1 MAYIEFKEICKTYE
15 NEESEIKALDNI
27 NFEVNKG
34 EIVVIVG
41 SSGSGKTTL
50 LNLIAGIDKPDSG
63 SIIVNEKNICK
74 LKERHLNKYRRNDV
88 GFVFQAYNLMPS
100 LTVIENIKLV
110 SVLGK
115 NSEGNDLL
123 LKKIGLLDK
132 AYIKAENLTNEEKRR
147 LTIARALSKNPSI
160 ILCDESLMQFDIK
173 GAKQIIK
180 LLKNLS
186 KKEKKVIIITTN
198 NNLISP
204 IANKVINL
212 KGGCI
217 SSIKIN
223 KKPVGAGDLKW

>member
-27 NFEVNKG
+27 NFEIKKG

-41 SSGSGKTTL
+41 QSGSGKTTL
-50 LNLIAGIDKPDSG
+50 LNLLAGIDKPDSG
-63 SIIVNEKNICK
+63 SIIVDEKNICG
-74 LKERHLNKYRRNDV
+74 LKERYLNKYRRNDI

-100 LTVIENIKLV
+100 LTVIENIKLA
-110 SVLGK
+110 SVLSK
-115 NSEGNDLL
+115 NSIETDLL
-123 LKKIGLLDK
+123 LKKMGLLDK

-173 GAKQIIK
+173 GTKQIIK
-180 LLKNLS
+180 LLKNLA
-186 KKEKKVIIITTN
+186 KKEKKVIIITAN

-212 KGGCI
+212 KGGRI

-223 KKPVGAGDLKW
+223 KKPVSAGDLKW

>member
-15 NEESEIKALDNI
+15 NEESEIEALDNI
-27 NFEVNKG
+27 NFEINKG

-41 SSGSGKTTL
+41 PSGSGKTTL
-50 LNLIAGIDKPDSG
+50 LNLLAGLDKPDSG
-63 SIIVNEKNICK
+63 SIIVNEENICN
-74 LKERHLNKYRRNDV
+74 LKERHLNKYRKNDI
-88 GFVFQAYNLMPS
+88 GLVFYAYNLMVDT
-100 LTVIENIKLV
+100 TVIENIKIA
-110 SVLGK
+110 SVLSK
-115 NSEGNDLL
+115 SSKEIDVL

-132 AYIKAENLTNEEKRR
+132 AYIKAKNLTNEEKRR

-160 ILCDESLMQFDIK
+160 ILCDESLMQFDIR

-180 LLKNLS
+180 LFKNLS

-204 IANKVINL
+204 TANKVINL
-212 KGGCI
+212 KGGRI

-223 KKPVGAGDLKW
+223 KKPVSAGDLKW

>member
-27 NFEVNKG
+27 NFEIKKG

-41 SSGSGKTTL
+41 QSGSGKTTL
-50 LNLIAGIDKPDSG
+50 LNLLAGIDKPDSG
-63 SIIVNEKNICK
+63 SIIVDEKNICG
-74 LKERHLNKYRRNDV
+74 LKERYLNKYRRNDI

-100 LTVIENIKLV
+100 LTVIENIKLA
-110 SVLGK
+110 SVLSK
-115 NSEGNDLL
+115 NSIETDLL

-173 GAKQIIK
+173 GTKQIIK
-180 LLKNLS
+180 LLKNLA
-186 KKEKKVIIITTN
+186 KKEKKVIIITAN

-212 KGGCI
+212 KGGRI

-223 KKPVGAGDLKW
+223 KKPVSAGDLKW

>member
-27 NFEVNKG
+27 NFEIKKG

-41 SSGSGKTTL
+41 QSGSGKTTL
-50 LNLIAGIDKPDSG
+50 LNLLAGIDKPDSG
-63 SIIVNEKNICK
+63 SIIVDEKNICG
-74 LKERHLNKYRRNDV
+74 LKERYLNKYRRNDI

-100 LTVIENIKLV
+100 LTVIENIKLA
-110 SVLGK
+110 SVLSK
-115 NSEGNDLL
+115 NSIETDLL
-123 LKKIGLLDK
+123 LKKMGLLDK

-173 GAKQIIK
+173 GTKQIIK
-180 LLKNLS
+180 LLKNLA
-186 KKEKKVIIITTN
+186 KKEKKVIIITAN

-212 KGGCI
+212 KGGRI

-223 KKPVGAGDLKW
+223 KKPVIAGDLKW

>member
-1 MAYIEFKEICKTYE
+1 MAYIEFKEICKAYE

-27 NFEVNKG
+27 NFEIKKG

-41 SSGSGKTTL
+41 QSGSGKTTL
-50 LNLIAGIDKPDSG
+50 LNLLAGIDKPDSG
-63 SIIVNEKNICK
+63 SIIVDEKNICG
-74 LKERHLNKYRRNDV
+74 LKERYLNKYRRNDI
-88 GFVFQAYNLMPS
+88 GFVFQSYNLMSS
-100 LTVIENIKLV
+100 LTVIENIKLA
-110 SVLGK
+110 SVLSR
-115 NSEGNDLL
+115 NSIETDLL

-173 GAKQIIK
+173 GSKQIIK
-180 LLKNLS
+180 LLKNLA
-186 KKEKKVIIITTN
+186 KKEKKVIIITAN

-212 KGGCI
+212 KGGRI

-223 KKPVGAGDLKW
+223 KKPVSAGDLKW

>member
-1 MAYIEFKEICKTYE
+1 MAYIEFKEVCKTYN
-15 NEESEIKALDNI
+15 NEESETKALDNI
-27 NFEVNKG
+27 NFEIKKG

-41 SSGSGKTTL
+41 QSGSGKTTL
-50 LNLIAGIDKPDSG
+50 LNLLAGIDKPDSG
-63 SIIVNEKNICK
+63 GIIVDEKNICG
-74 LKERHLNKYRRNDV
+74 LKERYLNKYRRNDI

-100 LTVIENIKLV
+100 LTVIENIKLA
-110 SVLGK
+110 SVLSK
-115 NSEGNDLL
+115 NSIETDLL
-123 LKKIGLLDK
+123 LKKLGLLDK

-147 LTIARALSKNPSI
+147 LAIARALSKNPSI

-186 KKEKKVIIITTN
+186 KKEKKVIIITAN

-204 IANKVINL
+204 IANKVISL
-212 KGGCI
+212 KGGRI

-223 KKPVGAGDLKW
+223 KKPVSAGDLKW

>member
-27 NFEVNKG
+27 NFEIKKG

-41 SSGSGKTTL
+41 QSGSGKTTL
-50 LNLIAGIDKPDSG
+50 LNLLASIDKPDSG
-63 SIIVNEKNICK
+63 SIIVDEKNICG
-74 LKERHLNKYRRNDV
+74 LKERYLNKYRRNDI

-100 LTVIENIKLV
+100 LTVIENIKLA
-110 SVLGK
+110 SVLSK
-115 NSEGNDLL
+115 NSIETDLL

-173 GAKQIIK
+173 GTKQIIK
-180 LLKNLS
+180 LLKNLA
-186 KKEKKVIIITTN
+186 KKEKKVIIITAN

-212 KGGCI
+212 KGGRI

-223 KKPVGAGDLKW
+223 KKPVSAGDLKW